1 MKKVVTVTL
10 GSSKQ
15 DFDFQTDFLGERFSV
30 KRMGADGDHRK
41 AWEMLRRQQAS
52 ADAIGVGE
60 TSDHYHVGLR
70 TIINRETEKLTKVVT
85 RVPVTTGSTLR
96 RLLQVRAVRHVQKE
110 LGGYFNNNRV
120 LFLSG
125 MRNYE
130 IAVALSDYTKNLSF
144 ADPVFQAGSPML
156 LSSLAQL
163 ELYARGN
170 ELVAGQTPFRLLEKS
185 LAGLKNMRVANAM
198 SKSHLIVGTFGEIK
212 AIGTVANLE
221 GKTIITSAV
230 HDDQLAFYKQCK
242 VNLVID
248 VSPNLFGR
256 VVGVATLEAMILAH
270 LGRNANELADD
281 EFEEIITE
289 LDITPRLLHPTGKFR
304 NIRRFAF
311 VVHPL
316 SQEFI
321 KKGFPIPKA
330 TPKMVMDKVE
340 QLAAYIPPQV
350 YCKMENI
357 ISPTGAEAEGWL
369 LFVGGTPKEMLSHSP
384 EFTYRRL
391 LAAAAMAEKMGAQ
404 LMGLG
409 AFTKVVGD
417 AGVTVARRATIPIT
431 TGNSYSAS
439 GALWAAADA
448 MKRMGLVPL
457 PAKGKRIAAKTMVI
471 GASGSIGSVSARL
484 LAMAFDEV
492 VIAGRDMK
500 KLEEL
505 KKSILQDTPDAKVVC
520 SIDYDSLLGD
530 MDMIVTSTSGA
541 GKKILD
547 ITKVKP
553 GCVITDV
560 ARPLDL
566 PPEEVAKRP
575 DVLVIESGE
584 IELPTQVKG
593 MKTIGL
599 PKNVIYACLA
609 ETIVLALEGRFE
621 VFTIGRDTEW
631 EKVKEIYKLGLKHG
645 MKLSAIS
652 GVKGVYS
659 DEDIAKVVALAK
671 KARLTWK
678 GGEPGQAGARAGEE
692 AGCGAKGGSGQG
704 AGEEDRREEGTGEES
719 GREGGAEEGARA
731 QARSSRRGLTATDPG
746 LARRRTSAA
755 RAYWRVSVTPL
766 CTMRIE
772 PSACA
777 SISAPSSSRYSSTPV
792 DCQCSWPSLRLGSWS
807 HALVATHLVGRAIA
821 AQGAEGFQQMKLQV
835 HGGLRSSCA
844 SDMRIASHDAGR
856 SARRAR

>member
-10 GSSKQ
+10 GASKQ
-15 DFDFQTDFLGERFSV
+15 DFEFQARFLGENFSV
-30 KRMGADGDHRK
+30 KRLGTDGDHRK
-41 AWEMLRRQQAS
+41 AWELLRRQQAN
-52 ADAIGVGE
+52 ADAIGVGD
-60 TSDHYHVGLR
+60 TSDHYQVGLR
-70 TIINRETEKLTKVVT
+70 TIVNRDTEKLTKVVT
-85 RVPVTTGSTLR
+85 RVPVTTGATLR
-96 RLLQVRAVRHVQKE
+96 RLLQVHAVRYVQKE
-110 LGGYFNNNRV
+110 LGQYFNNNKV

-125 MRNYE
+125 MRNYD
-130 IAVALSDYTKNLSF
+130 IAVALSDYTQNLSF
-144 ADPVFQAGSPML
+144 ADPVFQAGSPVL
-156 LSSLAQL
+156 LNSLAQL
-163 ELYARGN
+163 ELYARGS
-170 ELVAGQTPFRLLEKS
+170 ELVAGQKPWRMLEKS
-185 LAGLKNMRVANAM
+185 LLGLKNLRVAKAM
-198 SKSHLIVGTFGEIK
+198 EDAHVVVGTFSEIK
-212 AIGTVANLE
+212 AVGSIANLE
-221 GKTIITSAV
+221 GKTLITSAV
-230 HDDQLAFYKQCK
+230 FDEQLEFYRKCK

-248 VSPNLFGR
+248 VTPKLFDQ

-270 LGRNANELADD
+270 LGRNANELSDD
-281 EFEEIITE
+281 EFEEIIGE
-289 LDITPRLLHPTGKFR
+289 LDIKPQLLHPTGKFR

-311 VVHPL
+311 VIHPL

-330 TPKMVMDKVE
+330 TPKFVMDRVE
-340 QLAAYIPPQV
+340 TLAAHIPPMV

-357 ISPTGAEAEGWL
+357 VSPSGAEAEGWL
-369 LFVGGTPKEMLSHSP
+369 ITVGGTPKEMLAHSP

-391 LAAAAMAEKMGAQ
+391 LAAGDMAKKMGAQ
-404 LMGLG
+404 IMGLG

-417 AGVTVARRATIPIT
+417 AGITVARRASLPIT

-439 GALWAAADA
+439 GALWAAHDA
-448 MKRMGLVPL
+448 MRRMGLVPV
-457 PAKGKRIAAKTMVI
+457 PKKGERVQAKTMVI

-500 KLEEL
+500 KLDEL
-505 KKSILQDTPDAKVVC
+505 KASILQDTPDAKVVC
-520 SIDYDSLLGD
+520 STDYDSLLGD

-593 MKTIGL
+593 MKSIGL

-678 GGEPGQAGARAGEE
+678 GGSAAAPAKKRAPAKKAAAKKVAVKKVAATKKAGPAKKAPAGKVSAKKAVARKTSARA
-692 AGCGAKGGSGQG
+692 
-704 AGEEDRREEGTGEES
+704 
-719 GREGGAEEGARA
+719 
-731 QARSSRRGLTATDPG
+731 
-746 LARRRTSAA
+746 AA
-755 RAYWRVSVTPL
+755 
-766 CTMRIE
+766 
-772 PSACA
+772 
-777 SISAPSSSRYSSTPV
+777 
-792 DCQCSWPSLRLGSWS
+792 
-807 HALVATHLVGRAIA
+807 
-821 AQGAEGFQQMKLQV
+821 
-835 HGGLRSSCA
+835 
-844 SDMRIASHDAGR
+844 
-856 SARRAR
+856 

>member
-15 DFDFQTDFLGERFSV
+15 DFEFETDFLGQRFQV
-30 KRMGADGDHRK
+30 KRMGADDDTGK
-41 AWEMLRRQQAS
+41 AWELMRRQQAT
-52 ADAIGVGE
+52 ADAIGLGE
-60 TSDHYHVGLR
+60 IGDHYQVGLS
-70 TIINRETEKLTKVVT
+70 TVVNKETRRLLNVVT
-85 RVPVTTGSTLR
+85 RVPVTTGATLR

-110 LGGYFNNNRV
+110 LGHYFNNNLV
-120 LFLSG
+120 LFLHG
-125 MRNYE
+125 MRNYDM
-130 IAVALSDYTKNLSF
+130 AVAMSDYTRNLSF
-144 ADPVFQAGSPML
+144 ADALFQTGAPAML
-156 LSSLAQL
+156 TSLEQL
-163 ELYARGN
+163 ELFAKGSEWVLSGKRG
-170 ELVAGQTPFRLLEKS
+170 ELLES
-185 LAGLKNMRVANAM
+185 LLGDFKRNRVAAEVA
-198 SKSHLIVGTFGEIK
+198 KSHVIVGTFAELK
-212 AIGTVANLE
+212 AVGNASNLA
-221 GKTIITSAV
+221 GKTVITSAV
-230 HDDQLAFYKQCK
+230 DDERLAFFTKCK
-242 VNLVID
+242 VNLAID
-248 VSPNLFGR
+248 VSPKLFDR
-256 VVGVATLEAMILAH
+256 VVGVNTIEAMILAALH
-270 LGRNANELADD
+270 KPREAVSDD
-281 EFEEIITE
+281 EYTEIIDE
-289 LDITPRLLHPTGKFR
+289 LEITPRLLHPTGHFR

-311 VVHPL
+311 VIHPL

-330 TPKMVMDKVE
+330 TPKFVMDQVE
-340 QLAAYIPPQV
+340 TLAAHMPPMV

-357 ISPTGAEAEGWL
+357 VSPAGAEAEGWL
-369 LFVGGTPKEMLSHSP
+369 ITVGGTPKEMLARSP

-391 LAAAAMAEKMGAQ
+391 LHAAKIAEGLGAQ
-404 LMGLG
+404 IMGLG

-417 AGVTVARRATIPIT
+417 AGITVARRARIPVT

-448 MKRMGLVPL
+448 MRRMGLVKEPKDGGRL
-457 PAKGKRIAAKTMVI
+457 PAKTMVI

-500 KLEEL
+500 KLDEL
-505 KKSILQDTPDAKVVC
+505 KASILQDTPDAKVIC
-520 SIDYDSLLGD
+520 STDYDSLLGD

-584 IELPTQVKG
+584 IELPTKVKG
-593 MKTIGL
+593 LKSIGL
-599 PKNVIYACLA
+599 PPNIIYACLA

-645 MKLSAIS
+645 MRLAAIS

-659 DEDIAKVVALAK
+659 DADIAKVVTLAK

-678 GGEPGQAGARAGEE
+678 GGSAAAAPAKKRAPAKKAVAKKAAPVKKAAAKKAPAKKAVVRKAPAR
-692 AGCGAKGGSGQG
+692 K
-704 AGEEDRREEGTGEES
+704 T
-719 GREGGAEEGARA
+719 
-731 QARSSRRGLTATDPG
+731 
-746 LARRRTSAA
+746 AA
-755 RAYWRVSVTPL
+755 RA
-766 CTMRIE
+766 
-772 PSACA
+772 
-777 SISAPSSSRYSSTPV
+777 
-792 DCQCSWPSLRLGSWS
+792 
-807 HALVATHLVGRAIA
+807 A
-821 AQGAEGFQQMKLQV
+821 A
-835 HGGLRSSCA
+835 
-844 SDMRIASHDAGR
+844 
-856 SARRAR
+856 

>member
-1 MKKVVTVTL
+1 MKKVVSVTM
-10 GSSKQ
+10 GSSKK
-15 DFDFQTDFLGERFSV
+15 DFSFETDFLGQHFKV
-30 KRMGADGDHRK
+30 QRMGADKDPKK

-52 ADAIGVGE
+52 ADALGLSEVA
-60 TSDHYHVGLR
+60 DHCHVGTT
-70 TIINRETEKLTKVVT
+70 TIVNRDTQKLLKVVT
-85 RVPVTTGSTLR
+85 RVPVTTGAKLR
-96 RLLQVRAVRHVQKE
+96 RLLQVRAVRYVQRE
-110 LGGYFNNNRV
+110 LGHYFNNNLV

-144 ADPVFQAGSPML
+144 ADPVFQAGSPVL
-156 LSSLAQL
+156 LGSLAQL
-163 ELYARGN
+163 ELYAKGN
-170 ELVAGQTPFRLLEKS
+170 EFVASQKPWRMLEKS
-185 LAGLKNMRVANAM
+185 LAGLKNMRVANAVG
-198 SKSHLIVGTFGEIK
+198 KAHVIVGNYDEIR
-212 AIGTVANLE
+212 AVGSLANLH
-221 GKTIITSAV
+221 GKTLITSAV
-230 HDDQLAFYKQCK
+230 DDEQMTFYKQCK

-248 VSPNLFGR
+248 ISPKLFDR
-256 VVGVATLEAMILAH
+256 VVGISTLEAMILAK
-270 LGRNANELADD
+270 LERNAEELADE
-281 EFEEIITE
+281 EFEEIIDE
-289 LDITPRLLHPTGKFR
+289 LDLKPRLLHPTGNFR

-321 KKGFPIPKA
+321 KKGFPVPKG
-330 TPKMVMDKVE
+330 TPKFVMDRVE
-340 QLAAYIPPQV
+340 SMAAYIPPMV

-369 LFVGGTPKEMLSHSP
+369 LFVGGTPKEMLAHSP

-391 LAAAAMAEKMGAQ
+391 LAAAGMAEKMGAQ
-404 LMGLG
+404 IMGLG

-417 AGVTVARRATIPIT
+417 AGITVARRAPLPVT

-448 MKRMGLVPL
+448 MTRMGLVPL
-457 PAKGKRIAAKTMVI
+457 PAKGKRIPAKTMVI

-500 KLEEL
+500 KLEQL
-505 KKSILQDTPDAKVVC
+505 KASILEDTPDAKVVC

-547 ITKVKP
+547 IMKVKP

-593 MKTIGL
+593 MKSIGL

-652 GVKGVYS
+652 GVNGVFS

-678 GGEPGQAGARAGEE
+678 GGAAP
-692 AGCGAKGGSGQG
+692 AK
-704 AGEEDRREEGTGEES
+704 
-719 GREGGAEEGARA
+719 
-731 QARSSRRGLTATDPG
+731 
-746 LARRRTSAA
+746 AA
-755 RAYWRVSVTPL
+755 RKAAAKKT
-766 CTMRIE
+766 
-772 PSACA
+772 
-777 SISAPSSSRYSSTPV
+777 
-792 DCQCSWPSLRLGSWS
+792 
-807 HALVATHLVGRAIA
+807 VATKAPAKRAAVKKAVAKQAPAKKVA
-821 AQGAEGFQQMKLQV
+821 AKKVAAKKATRTKAAV
-835 HGGLRSSCA
+835 A
-844 SDMRIASHDAGR
+844 A
-856 SARRAR
+856 

>member
-1 MKKVVTVTL
+1 
-10 GSSKQ
+10 
-15 DFDFQTDFLGERFSV
+15 
-30 KRMGADGDHRK
+30 
-41 AWEMLRRQQAS
+41 
-52 ADAIGVGE
+52 
-60 TSDHYHVGLR
+60 
-70 TIINRETEKLTKVVT
+70 
-85 RVPVTTGSTLR
+85 
-96 RLLQVRAVRHVQKE
+96 
-110 LGGYFNNNRV
+110 
-120 LFLSG
+120 
-125 MRNYE
+125 
-130 IAVALSDYTKNLSF
+130 
-144 ADPVFQAGSPML
+144 
-156 LSSLAQL
+156 
-163 ELYARGN
+163 
-170 ELVAGQTPFRLLEKS
+170 
-185 LAGLKNMRVANAM
+185 
-198 SKSHLIVGTFGEIK
+198 
-212 AIGTVANLE
+212 
-221 GKTIITSAV
+221 
-230 HDDQLAFYKQCK
+230 
-242 VNLVID
+242 
-248 VSPNLFGR
+248 
-256 VVGVATLEAMILAH
+256 
-270 LGRNANELADD
+270 
-281 EFEEIITE
+281 
-289 LDITPRLLHPTGKFR
+289 
-304 NIRRFAF
+304 
-311 VVHPL
+311 
-316 SQEFI
+316 
-321 KKGFPIPKA
+321 
-330 TPKMVMDKVE
+330 
-340 QLAAYIPPQV
+340 
-350 YCKMENI
+350 
-357 ISPTGAEAEGWL
+357 
-369 LFVGGTPKEMLSHSP
+369 
-384 EFTYRRL
+384 
-391 LAAAAMAEKMGAQ
+391 MAEKMGAQ

-505 KKSILQDTPDAKVVC
+505 KKSILQDTPDANVVC
-520 SIDYDSLLGD
+520 STDYDSLLAD

-593 MKTIGL
+593 MKSIGL

-659 DEDIAKVVALAK
+659 DEDIAKVVELAK

-678 GGEPGQAGARAGEE
+678 GRKAAPKAARTP
-692 AGCGAKGGSGQG
+692 AKKR
-704 AGEEDRREEGTGEES
+704 AAAPKAVAAKAPAKKAAAKKAPAKKT
-719 GREGGAEEGARA
+719 AAAKPAARKA
-731 QARSSRRGLTATDPG
+731 PARKV
-746 LARRRTSAA
+746 AA
-755 RAYWRVSVTPL
+755 RA
-766 CTMRIE
+766 
-772 PSACA
+772 
-777 SISAPSSSRYSSTPV
+777 
-792 DCQCSWPSLRLGSWS
+792 
-807 HALVATHLVGRAIA
+807 A
-821 AQGAEGFQQMKLQV
+821 A
-835 HGGLRSSCA
+835 
-844 SDMRIASHDAGR
+844 
-856 SARRAR
+856 

>member
-1 MKKVVTVTL
+1 MKKVVSVTM
-10 GSSKQ
+10 GSSKK
-15 DFDFQTDFLGERFSV
+15 DFSFETDFLGQRFKV
-30 KRMGADGDHRK
+30 QRLGADKDSKK
-41 AWEMLRRQQAS
+41 AWELLRRQQAN
-52 ADAIGVGE
+52 ADAIGLGE
-60 TSDHYHVGLR
+60 VADHCHVGTT
-70 TIINRETEKLTKVVT
+70 TIVNRETQKLLKVVT
-85 RVPVTTGSTLR
+85 RVPVTTGAKLR

-110 LGGYFNNNRV
+110 LGSYFNNNLV

-130 IAVALSDYTKNLSF
+130 IAVALSDYTQNLSF
-144 ADPVFQAGSPML
+144 ADPVFQAGSPVL
-156 LSSLAQL
+156 LGSLAQL
-163 ELYARGN
+163 ELYAKGN
-170 ELVAGQTPFRLLEKS
+170 EMVSGQKPWRMLEKS
-185 LAGLKNMRVANAM
+185 LASLKNMRVANAVG
-198 SKSHLIVGTFGEIK
+198 KAHVIVGNYDEIR
-212 AIGTVANLE
+212 AVGSLANLH
-221 GKTIITSAV
+221 GKTLITSAV
-230 HDDQLAFYKQCK
+230 DDEQLTFYKQCK

-248 VSPNLFGR
+248 VSPKLFDR
-256 VVGVATLEAMILAH
+256 VVGISTLEAMILAK
-270 LGRNANELADD
+270 LERSADELADE
-281 EFEEIITE
+281 EFEEIIDE
-289 LDITPRLLHPTGKFR
+289 LDLKPRLLHPTGHFR

-321 KKGFPIPKA
+321 KKGFPVPKG
-330 TPKMVMDKVE
+330 TPKFVMDRVE
-340 QLAAYIPPQV
+340 TLAAHIPPMV

-369 LFVGGTPKEMLSHSP
+369 LFVGGTPKEMLARSP

-391 LAAAAMAEKMGAQ
+391 LAASRMAEKMGAQ

-457 PAKGKRIAAKTMVI
+457 PAKGQRIPAKTMVI

-484 LAMAFDEV
+484 LAMAFEQV

-505 KKSILQDTPDAKVVC
+505 KKSILQDTPDADVVC

-547 ITKVKP
+547 IMKVKP

-593 MKTIGL
+593 MKSIGL

-652 GVKGVYS
+652 GVNGVFS

-678 GGEPGQAGARAGEE
+678 GGAAP
-692 AGCGAKGGSGQG
+692 
-704 AGEEDRREEGTGEES
+704 
-719 GREGGAEEGARA
+719 
-731 QARSSRRGLTATDPG
+731 
-746 LARRRTSAA
+746 AA
-755 RAYWRVSVTPL
+755 RKTAAKAKVAKKTTVKKAAVKKPAVKKAVAKKSVTKN
-766 CTMRIE
+766 
-772 PSACA
+772 A
-777 SISAPSSSRYSSTPV
+777 
-792 DCQCSWPSLRLGSWS
+792 
-807 HALVATHLVGRAIA
+807 ATKKTRAA
-821 AQGAEGFQQMKLQV
+821 A
-835 HGGLRSSCA
+835 
-844 SDMRIASHDAGR
+844 
-856 SARRAR
+856 